1 MVELTAACV
10 DSHNPPFVLA
20 YMKPEAWDD
29 EGRRRRFQQ
38 YLMQVLPGYVPIPVR
53 AGQKGER
60 RFFADKGIVAYIE
73 KVGFDR
79 LPWRTRQFGEPEKS
93 AGDELGE
100 RISERLIGEFAKRA
114 VAAIFHVNIP
124 PGV

>member
-1 MVELTAACV
+1 
-10 DSHNPPFVLA
+10 
-20 YMKPEAWDD
+20 MKPEAWDD

-38 YLMQVLPGYVPIPVR
+38 YLMQVFPGYVPIPVR

-79 LPWRTRQFGEPEKS
+79 LPGEPGSLASQKS
-93 AGDELGE
+93 P
-100 RISERLIGEFAKRA
+100 RA
-114 VAAIFHVNIP
+114 MSWARESAN
-124 PGV
+124 G